1 MSAFLAPAA
10 ALINV
15 AVFADYEVISDVG
28 PSFRGHVIVL
38 EFPHFQLAYS
48 LSVATG
54 GSRVMNDNIRRW
66 FSREIGRWRLRCSGT
81 PLRSGNDLGSS

>member
-1 MSAFLAPAA
+1 MYEHFASSLISLTGVISDNADSNALTIKRLGVSAFLAPAA

-38 EFPHFQLAYS
+38 EEKIEYLQFLY
-48 LSVATG
+48 
-54 GSRVMNDNIRRW
+54 
-66 FSREIGRWRLRCSGT
+66 LR
-81 PLRSGNDLGSS
+81 